1 MTVIVAFALF
11 LLVVRRHDDS
21 RFCWSLTSLAI
32 RLGQG
37 MGLHRDPSHFDLPP
51 YESEMRR
58 RLWWGLMALDLRSAE
73 EFGTDMTITDR
84 SFDTRLP
91 ANINDSEIS
100 TESTEVPES
109 KIGRSD
115 CAVALVRYEIC
126 SMARQLHFSSS
137 ATATM
142 CPKSD
147 VSTMEEKEETLV
159 DIYQKVERKFLNHV
173 VDETDPLYWV
183 AAMISRI
190 IMAKSCLVIY
200 HSLMFPGS
208 EHELS
213 IEVRQR
219 LFVSAIEI
227 IECNHK
233 LNSDPRCKQF
243 RWLFKTYPQ
252 WHAIAYVLIEVCRR
266 PWTALVERGWLATN
280 DYEGDQMELTKKA
293 DQAAVFLP
301 LRQLFDRARRHRQ
314 SELTRLTKNPDEAR
328 KLDFAERMNPVP
340 SRFGPIPGAEN
351 RMEEMREHWRLLLK
365 PDGASPTPFMK
376 AAFNTDNQAF
386 GQDAPTPGVL
396 INRASQSTK
405 PADQAAMQAQQGY
418 MLQTN
423 QSVDLPN
430 AMDYVDE
437 LMSQPNVAMSDFFS
451 LSIPQDG
458 NDQTQLNPT
467 DFPSG
472 YPLDQETLRQR
483 ALAMATQ
490 PPKDDYVPPYLWP
503 DAFANVN
510 TKLDDAMGDAGEFMG
525 ENFNWQDWSQS
536 IRGLEMESTQ
546 TPPNQQQKFQ

>member
-1 MTVIVAFALF
+1 MTVIVAFAIF

-37 MGLHRDPSHFDLPP
+37 MGLHRDPSHFDLSP
-51 YESEMRR
+51 YEGEMRR
-58 RLWWGLMALDLRSAE
+58 RLWWALMALDLRSAE
-73 EFGTDMTITDR
+73 EFGTDMTITDN

-91 ANINDSEIS
+91 LNINDSDIS
-100 TESTEVPES
+100 IESTELPES

-126 SMARQLHFSSS
+126 SMARQLHFSAS

-142 CPKSD
+142 CPKS
-147 VSTMEEKEETLV
+147 SLSSMEEKEEILV
-159 DIYQKVERKFLNHV
+159 DIYQKVEQKFLKHV

-208 EHELS
+208 EHQLS

-233 LNSDPRCKQF
+233 LNSDPRCKQY

-252 WHAIAYVLIEVCRR
+252 WHAIAYVLIEICRR

-280 DYEGDQMELTKKA
+280 GYEGDPIELTRKA
-293 DQAAVFLP
+293 DHAAVFLP
-301 LRQLFDRARRHRQ
+301 LRQLFLRARKHRDT
-314 SELTRLTKNPDEAR
+314 ELSRLRQNPDEAR

-351 RMEEMREHWRLLLK
+351 RMEEMREQWRLLLK
-365 PDGASPTPFMK
+365 PSGASPTPFLSSYHS
-376 AAFNTDNQAF
+376 TDKQMFAQ
-386 GQDAPTPGVL
+386 GAPSPGVL
-396 INRASQSTK
+396 VGQASNSSEPASQGGSM
-405 PADQAAMQAQQGY
+405 PDINPPAAM
-418 MLQTN
+418 TN
-423 QSVDLPN
+423 P
-430 AMDYVDE
+430 MDYMDE
-437 LMSQPNVAMSDFFS
+437 LLSQPNVAMTDFFGLS
-451 LSIPQDG
+451 LGQSENQP
-458 NDQTQLNPT
+458 QLNPAA
-467 DFPSG
+467 FPTGQS
-472 YPLDQETLRQR
+472 LDEDALRQR

-490 PPKDDYVPPYLWP
+490 PPKDDNLPPYLWSDP
-503 DAFANVN
+503 FTNINA
-510 TKLDDAMGDAGEFMG
+510 KMDDAMGDAGDFMG

-546 TPPNQQQKFQ
+546 TPPNQQQRF